1 MVNMKLKPVDQ
12 QVVVV
17 TGATSGIGRAA
28 ALLFAKKGA
37 KVVVS
42 GRDTQELETLVEE
55 IRKNGGHATP
65 ISADVADFEQVKE
78 LADKTADIFGRIDTW
93 VHTPGVMMYATF
105 EETKPEEF
113 KRMIEVNLLGQIY
126 GAKAALPYLKRGEGG
141 ALIHISSIESVRA
154 LPYQSAYAASKHGM
168 VGFMDALRLELK
180 EEGSPVAVTNIKPAG
195 INTPLYD
202 KALTRLGVKPRPVPP
217 IYKPEDAAKAILYA
231 AQHPV
236 RELAVGGAGK
246 ALAVSQR
253 ISPKLADRTLMNI
266 AFRGQK
272 TDKPKSP
279 QAPHNLYHHL
289 EGFDQVKGSFSDEE
303 RSMSV
308 YTRLA
313 SSTLAKAVLGVAAVA
328 GVVFLSGRVLRSYT
342 RARRQSVWD
351 RISDKFT

>member
-1 MVNMKLKPVDQ
+1 MKLKPVDQ

-28 ALLFAKKGA
+28 ALLFAEKGA

-42 GRDTQELETLVEE
+42 GRDTQELESLVEE
-55 IRKNGGHATP
+55 IRHYGGHANAVP
-65 ISADVADFEQVKE
+65 ADVTNFDQVKE
-78 LADKTADIFGRIDTW
+78 LADKTADIYGRIDTW

-105 EETKPEEF
+105 EDTKPDEF
-113 KRMIEVNLLGQIY
+113 RRMIEVNLLGQIY

-141 ALIHISSIESVRA
+141 ALIHISSIEAVRS
-154 LPYQSAYAASKHGM
+154 LPYQSAYAASKHGI
-168 VGFMDALRLELK
+168 VGFLDALRLELK
-180 EEGSPVAVTNIKPAG
+180 EEGAPVAVTNIKPAG

-217 IYKPEDAAKAILYA
+217 IYEPEEAARAILYA

-236 RELAVGGAGK
+236 REMSVGGAGK
-246 ALAVSQR
+246 TLSITQR
-253 ISPKLADRTLMNI
+253 ISPNLADKTLLGI

-272 TDKPKSP
+272 TNKPKSP

-303 RSMSV
+303 RSMSI

-313 SSTLAKAVLGVAAVA
+313 STTLAKALIVVTAAA
-328 GVVFLSGRVLRSYT
+328 GLIFVSGRVLRSYS
-342 RARRQSVWD
+342 RNRRQTAWG